1 VAVRKSKG
9 KIKII
14 EAVDAHVE
22 EHIGKIA
29 FVLDEIDSPLV
40 HVDVYVVA
48 ATHDRP
54 YHTLVTSGMSEKA
67 MPVPNGALDGR
78 FAELAICL
86 PPNWPLTM
94 EAWKDEANW
103 WPIKL
108 LKRLARYPHENK
120 TWMYSGHS
128 VVWSNPPKP
137 FAENTRMTAVVLLRP
152 RLIPEE
158 NQIIHV
164 TKNKHIRLWGV
175 FPIYQEELVLKVR
188 DGSDKL
194 DELFDQCGV
203 TELLDP
209 NRKSVAAVM

>member
-1 VAVRKSKG
+1 VSLRKSKG
-9 KIKII
+9 NIKII

-22 EHIGKIA
+22 DHIGKIA

-67 MPVPNGALDGR
+67 MPVPDGALDGR
-78 FAELAICL
+78 FAELVICL
-86 PPNWPLTM
+86 PPSWPLTM
-94 EAWKDEANW
+94 EEWKDETNW
-103 WPIKL
+103 WPIRL
-108 LKRLARYPHENK
+108 LKDLARYPHENK
-120 TWMYSGHS
+120 TWMYAGHS
-128 VVWSNPPKP
+128 VHCSDPPKS
-137 FAENTRMTAVVLLRP
+137 FAQNTKMTSVVLLRP

-158 NQIIHV
+158 NQIIHIS
-164 TKNKHIRLWGV
+164 KNKHIRLWGV
-175 FPIYQEELVLKVR
+175 YPLYHEELDLKVR

-194 DELFDQCGV
+194 DELFDRKGI

-209 NRKSVAAVM
+209 NRPSVAPLM